1 MSQDYVE
8 LSVAGKTF
16 RGRILDDRSPSAAR
30 ALRARLPLDASLV
43 LDEWSGFIAR
53 IRLSIPLVTT
63 GGDPIVAF
71 AHPGLVM
78 LDPANG
84 DLAICF
90 GQGRLQ
96 NGLGPIPALPL
107 IEVGGDIEAF
117 RPIGIRLQYDGAARL
132 RIGYSADQ
140 TSPVAP
146 PRRERG
152 RRISI
157 ELGEAR
163 AVADLLEESAPVT
176 AASLVAK
183 LPLAGVGTNTFVSG
197 PLIRLRGGDG
207 SDAELPLDSAPA
219 EMTHTILQPGYIY
232 YRPIQPRGL
241 RIAAREATTMGGGV
255 LGMNARLVPLARL
268 TGDWAR
274 FRDVANALRETGMR
288 PLRITLEG

>member
-1 MSQDYVE
+1 QPRIAHRPWRTYSACLRCHARSGARETFGSTPRRQPLFTPPARTRSVSGERRGSTGVRLTRSVSCLRVSQDYVE

-107 IEVGGDIEAF
+107 IE
-117 RPIGIRLQYDGAARL
+117 
-132 RIGYSADQ
+132 
-140 TSPVAP
+140 
-146 PRRERG
+146 
-152 RRISI
+152 
-157 ELGEAR
+157 
-163 AVADLLEESAPVT
+163 
-176 AASLVAK
+176 
-183 LPLAGVGTNTFVSG
+183 
-197 PLIRLRGGDG
+197 
-207 SDAELPLDSAPA
+207 
-219 EMTHTILQPGYIY
+219 
-232 YRPIQPRGL
+232 
-241 RIAAREATTMGGGV
+241 
-255 LGMNARLVPLARL
+255 
-268 TGDWAR
+268 
-274 FRDVANALRETGMR
+274 
-288 PLRITLEG
+288 